1 VKLPIRFT
9 EALKRIAL
17 LSVDK
22 SNAVKISLT
31 SNQLRISSQNPDLGE
46 ARTTSRSST
55 TVVTSPSANAV
66 T

>member
-1 VKLPIRFT
+1 MRFT

-22 SNAVKISLT
+22 SNAVKIGLT

-46 ARTTSRSST
+46 AKDDLDVHYDGGDITIGF
-55 TVVTSPSANAV
+55 NAR
-66 T
+66 